1 MIDDQKRRLVD
12 SDPSDNAE
20 AIERALRDSS
30 RQSVNRQGLLL
41 VVLLALLV
49 GYGLYRLLV

>member
-12 SDPSDNAE
+12 SDPSGNAE

-30 RQSVNRQGLLL
+30 QHSINREGLLL
-41 VVLLALLV
+41 VILLALLV

>member
-30 RQSVNRQGLLL
+30 QHSINREGLLL
-41 VVLLALLV
+41 VILLALLV

>member
-1 MIDDQKRRLVD
+1 MIDDQRRRLVD

-20 AIERALRDSS
+20 AIERALRESNQ
-30 RQSVNRQGLLL
+30 QSVNREGLLL
-41 VVLLALLV
+41 LILLALLI